1 MSWETFYLICFAGGF
16 LFSVLSFLSGT
27 LSLHLHVPKFMGLG
41 HGGNGGLDAGGGGQV
56 HGVAGHGT
64 AGHGVAGQGT
74 SGHHGAAH
82 AHGPHFSIF
91 NPITL
96 AAFLTWFGGTGYL
109 LVHLRH
115 VWIFTGLL
123 LSTGAGLMGAAIVFW
138 FVAKVLMANE
148 KALDPL
154 DYEMVGVL
162 GKVSSS
168 IRSGGTGEIIFSQE
182 GVRRPCAARCES
194 EESLAKGVEVVVTRY
209 EHGIAYVRPWQELAD
224 SAGITATKTKE

>member
-27 LSLHLHVPKFMGLG
+27 LSLHLHLPKFMGLG
-41 HGGNGGLDAGGGGQV
+41 DGGHGAIHAGGGAHV
-56 HGVAGHGT
+56 HGVAGHG
-64 AGHGVAGQGT
+64 AA
-74 SGHHGAAH
+74 SGHHGSAKASS
-82 AHGPHFSIF
+82 HGGHFSFF
-91 NPITL
+91 NPITM

-115 VWIFTGLL
+115 VWVFTGLL
-123 LSTGAGLMGAAIVFW
+123 LSTGAGMVGAAIVFW

-148 KALDPL
+148 RALDPL

-182 GVRRPCAARCES
+182 GVRRPCAARCETG
-194 EESLAKGVEVVVTRY
+194 ESLAKGVEVIVTKY
-209 EHGIAYVRPWQELAD
+209 ERGVAYVRPWQELAD
-224 SAGITATKTKE
+224 SAGIAATEEQTKQ

>member
-41 HGGNGGLDAGGGGQV
+41 HGGGHGAVHAGGGTHV

-64 AGHGVAGQGT
+64 A
-74 SGHHGAAH
+74 SGHHGVAKTSS
-82 AHGPHFSIF
+82 HGGHFSFF
-91 NPITL
+91 NPITM
-96 AAFLTWFGGTGYL
+96 AAFFTWFGGTGYL

-115 VWIFTGLL
+115 VWVFTGLV
-123 LSTGAGLMGAAIVFW
+123 LSTGAGMVGAAIVVW

-148 KALDPL
+148 RELDPL

-162 GKVSSS
+162 GRVSSS
-168 IRSGGTGEIIFSQE
+168 IRGGGTGEIIFSQE
-182 GVRRPCAARCES
+182 GVRRPCAARCETG
-194 EESLAKGVEVVVTRY
+194 ESLAKGVEVVVTKY
-209 EHGIAYVRPWQELAD
+209 ERGVAYVRPWQELAD
-224 SAGITATKTKE
+224 SAGIAATEEQAKQ

>member
-1 MSWETFYLICFAGGF
+1 MSWEIFYLICFAGGF

-27 LSLHLHVPKFMGLG
+27 LSMHLHVPKFMGLG
-41 HGGNGGLDAGGGGQV
+41 H
-56 HGVAGHGT
+56 AGHGT
-64 AGHGVAGQGT
+64 FHGTGGAHVHGPAGHTAA
-74 SGHHGAAH
+74 SGHHGTAKAAT
-82 AHGPHFSIF
+82 HGGHFSFF
-91 NPITL
+91 NPITT

-115 VWIFTGLL
+115 VWIFTGLV
-123 LSTGAGLMGAAIVFW
+123 LSTGAGLIGAGIVFW

-148 KALDPL
+148 RELDPF

-182 GVRRPCAARCES
+182 GTRRPCAARCETG
-194 EESLAKGVEVVVTRY
+194 ESLAKGMEVIVTRY
-209 EHGIAYVRPWQELAD
+209 ERGVAYVKPWQELAD
-224 SAGITATKTKE
+224 SAGIAATHEHTNE